1 MGAGRGRGFGR
12 INAVLVGKEFGAVA
26 GAELGKDGAVG
37 PGEVGFGNGDFWS
50 RSVEDG
56 VGIKGGNGFLDGLVM
71 EVLED
76 GSVGGGLDG
85 AVGEKVGGNG
95 GVAEGLK
102 GLFLGTGEGRSGN
115 YWMGGMVRSEGAGEE
130 LGAEEVE
137 MVLDREVFGFGVEVA
152 EGGHLVGSKAG
163 TEGLVLDSLEFED
176 VGLGGIGKPDGSSV
190 GKDGT
195 EDSAV
200 GEKHCFLLRTPEG
213 ARKGFEDVKTG

>member
-1 MGAGRGRGFGR
+1 
-12 INAVLVGKEFGAVA
+12 
-26 GAELGKDGAVG
+26 
-37 PGEVGFGNGDFWS
+37 
-50 RSVEDG
+50 
-56 VGIKGGNGFLDGLVM
+56 M

-85 AVGEKVGGNG
+85 AVGEEVSGNG
-95 GVAEGLK
+95 GVTKGLK
-102 GLFLGTGEGRSGN
+102 GLFLGSGEGRSGN
-115 YWMGGMVRSEGAGEE
+115 YRMGGMVWSEGAGEE

-152 EGGHLVGSKAG
+152 EGRHLVGSKAG

-176 VGLGGIGKPDGSSV
+176 VGLGGVGKPDGSSV